1 MNNFIKN
8 NKIKTIISVIFLLF
22 ILIIPNIAFS
32 QNASEKAKTSN
43 SISIIDKVSESAFN
57 NILGLASNAILT
69 TTAWLLSIS
78 GTFLNFAMST
88 TLQIGDF
95 VKNNNLKVVESVW
108 LTVRNISS
116 IFIIFFLLYS
126 SISIILGAG
135 TTATKTLIGNII
147 IAGLLINFSLFFVR
161 VGIDA
166 SNLVSMQFYRAIGLP
181 SPTGNSIILSSFKD
195 GGISDIFMSSLKIP
209 MIYGNTTVL
218 KAADVSFAIFVAS
231 IGGIIMMITASMS
244 FIAAGI
250 AIFARTGILLF
261 LMALS
266 PFYFVGM
273 IFPQIKSEVSDKIF
287 NKLKEQLLFL
297 PIYLCFLYI
306 SLRLITSPDFNSAF
320 TSGVNSNGVIPP
332 GEGPF
337 GVTTIGIIIQYI
349 IAIIFINAPLIA
361 ALKFGAVGASWAPGL
376 DFAKNFVGNIYGA
389 AGRKLIGGGAAKA
402 GKVFDKMAIN
412 SGNSTAGKFAA
423 GTLRNLGI
431 SQAVRGGIDKAAKG
445 KYGSQKSTEDYKK
458 EDKERTKTL
467 AGIVRTET
475 NTANIK
481 SYLDIIKN
489 NGTPD
494 PKVLKSFKDSVSG
507 MDIKELEKLPFDT
520 LSKSDFISHLSSSKF
535 ESLIKSDEIT
545 PDQKSKLKEA
555 REKGFNDI
563 LTRNNNIGDY
573 LINTHLKG
581 KPEDVAKL
589 PSSILRQKD
598 VAEFLDPAMLKAI
611 VNANVDKD
619 VRDDIRS
626 IIEAHFRPNDP
637 VIQKS
642 QRYLETNVIF

>member
-8 NKIKTIISVIFLLF
+8 NKIKTIISVILLLF
-22 ILIIPNIAFS
+22 ILIVPNIAFS
-32 QNASEKAKTSN
+32 QDKPQTPN
-43 SISIIDKVSESAFN
+43 SISIIDKISVNAFN
-57 NILGLASNAILT
+57 SLLSNISYAILT
-69 TTAWLLSIS
+69 ITSALLSIS

-95 VKNNNLKVVESVW
+95 VKNNNLKVIEDVW

-135 TTATKTLIGNII
+135 TTATQSLIKNII

-181 SPTGNSIILSSFKD
+181 SPTGNSIITSAFKD

-209 MIYGNTTVL
+209 TIYSNTSVL
-218 KAADVSFAIFVAS
+218 KSPDVSFAIFVAS

-261 LMALS
+261 IMALS

-273 IFPQIKSEVSDKIF
+273 IFPQIKSEISDKIF
-287 NKLKEQLLFL
+287 NKLKDQLLFL
-297 PIYLCFLYI
+297 PIYLCFMYI
-306 SLRLITSPDFNSAF
+306 SLRLITSPDFNSVF
-320 TSGVNSNGVIPP
+320 SSGVNSNGVIPP

-337 GVTTIGIIIQYI
+337 GVTTIGVIIQYI

-412 SGNSTAGKFAA
+412 SGESKVGKFAA

-431 SQAVRGGIDKAAKG
+431 SQAVRGGIDKAAKA

-458 EDKERTKTL
+458 EDKERAKTL
-467 AGIVRTET
+467 AGIVRSET
-475 NTANIK
+475 NNANIK
-481 SYLDIIKN
+481 SYLDVIKSG
-489 NGTPD
+489 GTPD

-545 PDQKSKLKEA
+545 PDQNSKLKEA
-555 REKGFNDI
+555 REKGFDDI
-563 LTRNNNIGDY
+563 LTKNSNNGDY

-589 PSSILRQKD
+589 PADILKKRD
-598 VAEFLDPAMLKAI
+598 VAKYLDPAMLKAI
-611 VNANVDKD
+611 ANANIDKTT
-619 VRDDIRS
+619 RDEIRN
-626 IIEAHFRPNDP
+626 IIDSYLSPTKDS
-637 VIQKS
+637 VIDKS
-642 QRYLETNVIF
+642 QKYLKTNFVF